1 MTLGR
6 LAAAGRRD
14 VGVFAALGL
23 ASVAAMIAL
32 AASMSVPLRPSA
44 WGFDPPQV
52 WPWWPG
58 APSQTLLIFV
68 GALFVLGL
76 AAFIRR
82 PRSGVGQALLAG
94 SAGNA
99 ASVALWSTIAP
110 DELGWRSTSWLA
122 FLGAGFLSLVLWSS
136 LVHLVFVFPTRDRW
150 IASVPWLV
158 PVIYVLPPS
167 MLATGAVAI
176 GAADPTSLGWVD
188 AWSRVHAAIVS
199 LILVVVIVGIAVR
212 VRGVSRIR
220 RRQVAGIAVS
230 VAATAVASLALI
242 DLPILIVGGPLVPR
256 EAVVLLALPV
266 PIFLALSLWQ
276 DRSFR
281 FDRLRRS
288 QMMLLH
294 AREEE
299 RRRLRRDLH
308 DGLGPALAAIG
319 LKVDAAA
326 SWTVR
331 DPPTAERLLAEVRRD
346 LNAALAETRQLV
358 RGLRPPALDELGLAN
373 AIRRAAD
380 EFSPGETQPTISVT
394 ADGLPTLPAAV
405 EVAAYRIVQESLT
418 NAVRHANAAHLDV
431 RVGVDDGALRIEV
444 TDDGTGYDTE
454 VRRGVGT
461 EAMRERVE
469 ELGGDCW
476 IASAPDAGTRVLI
489 TLPLSP
495 G

>member
-1 MTLGR
+1 MTLAR
-6 LAAAGRRD
+6 VAAAVRRD
-14 VGVFAALGL
+14 VGVFASLGI
-23 ASVAAMIAL
+23 ASLAAMIAL
-32 AASMSVPLRPSA
+32 AASISVPLNPA
-44 WGFDPPQV
+44 EWGFAPKQI

-58 APSQTLLIFV
+58 APSQTLLV
-68 GALFVLGL
+68 LVSALFVLGL

-82 PRSGVGQALLAG
+82 PRSGIGQALLAG

-99 ASVALWSTIAP
+99 ASVALWSTIVP
-110 DELGWRSTSWLA
+110 DELGWRSASWLA
-122 FLGAGFLSLVLWSS
+122 FVGAGFLSLVLWSS
-136 LVHLVFVFPTRDRW
+136 LLHLIFVFPTRDRW
-150 IASVPWLV
+150 IGGARWLV
-158 PVIYVLPPS
+158 PVIYVLPALL
-167 MLATGAVAI
+167 LATGAIAI
-176 GAADPTSLGWVD
+176 GALDPTSLGWVD

-212 VRGVSRIR
+212 FRGVSRVR

-230 VAATAVASLALI
+230 VAATAVASLGLI
-242 DLPILIVGGPLVPR
+242 DLPVLIYGAPLAPR
-256 EAVVLLALPV
+256 ETVVLLALPV
-266 PIFLALSLWQ
+266 PIFLAFALWQ

-288 QMMLLH
+288 QMALLH

-308 DGLGPALAAIG
+308 DGLGPVLAAIG

-326 SWTVR
+326 SWIAR
-331 DPPTAERLLAEVRRD
+331 DPATAETLLTEVRRD
-346 LNAALAETRQLV
+346 LNAALAETRQLI

-380 EFSPGETQPTISVT
+380 EFSPGEKQPAINVT

-405 EVAAYRIVQESLT
+405 EVAAYRIVHESLT

-431 RVGVDDGALRIEV
+431 HVGVDRGALRIEV
-444 TDDGTGYDTE
+444 TDDGIGYDTE
-454 VRRGVGT
+454 IRRGVGT

-469 ELGGDCW
+469 ELGGDYW
-476 IASAPDAGTRVLI
+476 IASAPDVGTRILV